1 MVAKSV
7 KETMDDFTRK
17 SAEGTGIDKKIIKQ
31 AEKIIDKTPGFK
43 AIRSIKDGMKYSE
56 INSGV
61 NCQEYKDNYDKIKW
75 NTDKPKPT
83 FKVKVNGKVVSDPD
97 EEE

>member
-1 MVAKSV
+1 
-7 KETMDDFTRK
+7 MDEFTRN
-17 SAEGTGIDKKIIKQ
+17 SSEGSGIDKKILKQ

-43 AIRSIKDGMKYSE
+43 EIRSIKDGMKYSE

-61 NCQEYKDNYDKIKW
+61 NCQQYKDNYDKITW
-75 NTDKPKPT
+75 NTDKPKPK
-83 FKVKVNGKVVSDPD
+83 FKVRVNGKVIND

>member
-1 MVAKSV
+1 
-7 KETMDDFTRK
+7 MDDFTRN
-17 SAEGTGIDKKIIKQ
+17 STEGSGIDKKIIKQ

-43 AIRSIKDGMKYSE
+43 EIRSIKDGMKYSE

-61 NCQEYKDNYDKIKW
+61 NCQQYKDNYDKITW
-75 NTDKPKPT
+75 NKDKPKPK
-83 FKVKVNGKVVSDPD
+83 FKVRVNGKVIND